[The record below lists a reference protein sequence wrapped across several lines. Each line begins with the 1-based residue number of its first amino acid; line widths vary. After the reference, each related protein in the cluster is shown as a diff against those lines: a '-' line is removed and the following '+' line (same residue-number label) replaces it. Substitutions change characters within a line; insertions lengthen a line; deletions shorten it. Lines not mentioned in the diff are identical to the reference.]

1 MQIESLDSSFNFKE
15 RVPTGQARD
24 HSTLNTDFS
33 FFSSQLESPASFANG
48 AASRDSTTLLS
59 EATKALDV
67 SKSRITNSLN
77 SLKKGL
83 DVEKLRTF
91 PLELSNQQLTSQLLV
106 KSLAKTTQ
114 CIEKISNLQ

>member
-1 MQIESLDSSFNFKE
+1 M
-15 RVPTGQARD
+15 
-24 HSTLNTDFS
+24 
-33 FFSSQLESPASFANG
+33 
-48 AASRDSTTLLS
+48 
-59 EATKALDV
+59 
-67 SKSRITNSLN
+67 N